1 MRVRILTSAHNDLVD
16 GYWFY
21 ERQGE
26 GLGDYFTDTLYG
38 RHGFMAFSTT
48 AATQVGFTIIY
59 KNQ

>member
-26 GLGDYFTDTLYG
+26 GLGDYFADTLY
-38 RHGFMAFSTT
+38 AEIESL
-48 AATQVGFTIIY
+48 ALYA
-59 KNQ
+59 